1 MLGIEKVYL
10 DLALKALLRANNAL
24 GDISASYAIREVSGG
39 KADTKGLDSI
49 TEQII
54 IAEAQNFDSDL
65 VVITEEKGKIPE
77 DLLLDKDR
85 VVFFCDPTDRSKP
98 LEQFIAEQLKAH
110 QDGDIK
116 VRQLLVPDRWKEHHG
131 EPLVSG
137 AYGSI
142 TAVREGRILFNAMVN
157 YVTQQMFVACPLGI
171 FYFDVSGG
179 NIPVDLKNISF
190 TFPKKLSH
198 KFATFLAKPEY
209 IKNLKQTELCLLPTD
224 CIVNDP
230 GGPARILYL
239 SSLYTEQDIGFILG
253 NGEKIG
259 EWLGWLAYAMYARD
273 AADPSKSALRVDQ
286 ISFEDAGTRER
297 VLMAVG
303 PHLSILEQREGKL
316 YVNLDKLKYFTGN
329 PSPNHYRETLLV
341 THPDNVEKIVHML
354 NSTSTCRQ
362 LHF

>member
-10 DLALKALLRANNAL
+10 DVALKALLRANNAL
-24 GDISASYAIREVSGG
+24 GDISASYAIKEVSGG

-98 LEQFIAEQLKAH
+98 LEQFIAKQLKVYP
-110 QDGDIK
+110 DGDTR
-116 VRQLLVPDRWKEHHG
+116 VRQLLDPNKWREYHG

-157 YVTQQMFVACPLGI
+157 YVTQQMFVACPSGV

-179 NIPVDLKNISF
+179 NILVDLKNISF

-198 KFATFLAKPEY
+198 KFATFLTKPKY
-209 IKNLKQTELCLLPTD
+209 IKNLEQTELCLLPTD
-224 CIVNDP
+224 CIVKDP

-273 AADPSKSALRVDQ
+273 AADPSKPALRVDQ

-297 VLMAVG
+297 VLIAVG

-316 YVNLDKLKYFTGN
+316 YINLDKLKYFTGN
-329 PSPNHYRETLLV
+329 PSPNHYRETLLL

-354 NSTSTCRQ
+354 NSTHTCRQ